1 MRKLFVA
8 IRKGELDTVKALLE
22 KDPSLVSSIA
32 TSPKKDVGQST
43 LQVAIKSGN
52 LEIAEYLLDAG
63 ADVNFMEAE
72 DCGSDWRM
80 PVVQDAIMAAVM
92 SSRWNTV
99 HPIMGMQIYGS
110 SSRADQ
116 TFHLLKRMIEMGAD
130 IHKLD
135 SNGNNGLFR
144 AVIDAENILPQYNH
158 NTGEVY
164 GDRIVT
170 DQLRADLGRIF
181 DLLFAHGADE
191 NWVKPEL
198 GMSVEMLYGKGPVSE
213 FWKK

>member
-1 MRKLFVA
+1 MRKLFTA
-8 IRKGELDTVKALLE
+8 IRKDDLATVKELIE
-22 KDPSLVSSIA
+22 KDPTLVASVA
-32 TSPKKDVGQST
+32 TSPKKDVGQSP
-43 LQVAIKSGN
+43 LQVAIKAGK

-72 DCGSDWRM
+72 ECGSDWRM
-80 PVVQDAIMAAVM
+80 PVVQDAIMAAVL
-92 SSRWNTV
+92 SSRWTMV
-99 HPIMGMQIYGS
+99 HPMMGIQMFGANS
-110 SSRADQ
+110 KADQ
-116 TFHLLKRMIEMGAD
+116 TFQLLSRMIELGAD

-135 SNGNNGLFR
+135 SYGNNGLFR
-144 AVIDAENILPQYNH
+144 AVLDAEKILPQYNH

-164 GDRIVT
+164 GERVVT

-181 DLLFAHGADE
+181 DLLFANGADV

-198 GMSVEMLYGKGPVSE
+198 GMSVEMFCGKGPVSQ